1 MRSYP
6 TDSPRAAARILAL
19 ATIVDGDLAPAEL
32 QALARTGVLQD
43 IDIDFE
49 TFQDLL
55 GDLCE
60 DMLID
65 AAGRRDVELDPEAI
79 DAMLAEVR
87 DPALRRRLLAAMSR
101 IADADGVLADAEA
114 TLLAHAAAAWSGERL
129 PAAA

>member
-1 MRSYP
+1 MRTYP

-19 ATIVDGDLAPAEL
+19 AMIVDGDLAPAEL
-32 QALARTGVLQD
+32 RELARTGVLQE
-43 IDIDFE
+43 IDVDFD

-55 GDLCE
+55 GELCE

-79 DAMLAEVR
+79 DLMLAQVR
-87 DPALRRRLLAAMSR
+87 DPALRRRVLAAMSR

-114 TLLAHAAAAWSGERL
+114 TLLAHAAAAWSGDRQ
-129 PAAA
+129 AAAA